1 MIQLKLITEDH
12 KKMLK
17 NGFRQIGDKQYELKF
32 DVYKAMINCTIML
45 DTSTN
50 FADIEVTDK
59 NLHCLYHPY
68 YNNPRYSDLVAKQVN
83 RNIMAKAKRL
93 QKAGIIE
100 IESKDMDKARGFEV
114 IGKEQY
120 RKDFD
125 INEEVVIKLP
135 RRATKGSAGYDCF
148 APIDIALEPGKDIKV
163 PTGIRAYMK
172 QGEVLM
178 AFPRSGLGFKY
189 YCRLANTVGIID
201 SDYYYSDNEGH
212 IFIKLR
218 NEGDKPLI
226 IRQGEAMCQFIFVP
240 FLLADGDSFENGE
253 KRNGGFGSTTK

>member
-1 MIQLKLITEDH
+1 MIHLKLMTDDH
-12 KKMLK
+12 KKILK
-17 NGFRQIGDKQYELKF
+17 NGFREIGDKQYELKF
-32 DVYKAMINCTIML
+32 DVYKSIIVCAITI
-45 DTSTN
+45 DVFTD
-50 FADIEVTDK
+50 FVDIEVTDRY
-59 NLHCLYHPY
+59 LHSLYRPY
-68 YNNPRYSDLVAKQVN
+68 YRKPDYEDLVEKQVN
-83 RNIMAKAKRL
+83 RNIMAKVKRL
-93 QKAGIIE
+93 QRAGIVGIE
-100 IESKDMDKARGFEV
+100 GKDMNKARGFEV

-120 RKDFD
+120 KKDFD

-135 RRATKGSAGYDCF
+135 HRATKGSAGYDCF
-148 APIDIALEPGKDIKV
+148 APFDITLEPGNDVKV

-172 QGEVLM
+172 KGEVLM

-212 IFIKLR
+212 IFVKLR
-218 NEGDKPLI
+218 NEGDKPLV

-253 KRNGGFGSTTK
+253 ERNGGFGSTTK

>member
-1 MIQLKLITEDH
+1 MT
-12 KKMLK
+12 
-17 NGFRQIGDKQYELKF
+17 
-32 DVYKAMINCTIML
+32 
-45 DTSTN
+45 
-50 FADIEVTDK
+50 
-59 NLHCLYHPY
+59 
-68 YNNPRYSDLVAKQVN
+68 
-83 RNIMAKAKRL
+83 KAKRL

-100 IESKDMDKARGFEV
+100 IEGKDMDKARGFEV

-148 APIDIALEPGKDIKV
+148 APVDIALEPGKDIKV

-172 QGEVLM
+172 QGEVLMAFPRSGLGFKYYCRLANTVGIIDSDYYYSDNEGHIFIKLRNEGDKPLIIRQGEVLM